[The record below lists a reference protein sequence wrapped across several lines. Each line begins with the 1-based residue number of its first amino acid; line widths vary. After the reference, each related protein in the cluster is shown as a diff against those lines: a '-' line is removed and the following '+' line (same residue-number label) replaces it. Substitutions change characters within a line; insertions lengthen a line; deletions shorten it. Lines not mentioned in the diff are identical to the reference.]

1 VRALTVDLPVG
12 LVHGEPVER
21 EGAVAAANGKVDGDL
36 RRIARVVGTAVVRL
50 EDARVV
56 DPCLARAVVR
66 VDEALLLLVVLPLHG
81 TEAADVHGRAGEH
94 RVAAVGRGRVHHGA
108 QRVEL
113 RVGERCGEHGGV
125 GLRAVVPLL
134 ALERRVDAL
143 RDAGVVCGIDTV
155 LERGCRL

>member
-36 RRIARVVGTAVVRL
+36 RRIARVVGVQYRT
-50 EDARVV
+50 
-56 DPCLARAVVR
+56 
-66 VDEALLLLVVLPLHG
+66 
-81 TEAADVHGRAGEH
+81 
-94 RVAAVGRGRVHHGA
+94 